1 MRGTKRMERMRR
13 IGGRRIPPALP
24 WAALVLTWVA
34 AAPVPAAAQGV
45 GSLADLTRVHPG
57 TSKAVTSSDPDF
69 NSNLDRITYIQPGQ
83 TVTLADIEGPAVI
96 DHIWLTFAEA
106 RPSWLE
112 ANGAAA
118 PDEIVLRM
126 YWDGSSVPAVE
137 APLGDFFAAG
147 FGLRQEVRS
156 VPIQVEGG
164 DAYNSFWQMPF
175 RRHARVTVTNQGAKR
190 VRSFYY
196 QVDYTKVDSLPAG
209 TAYFNAEYRRSFPEE
224 AGRDYVLLDTRGEGQ
239 YVGTVMSVQSRSPY
253 WFGEG
258 DARIYVDGDTLPTIQ
273 GTGTEDYFLS
283 AWGLDRHTWPYF
295 GCTYLSA
302 DPSDLGMRATMYRWH
317 IVDPIRFEKSLRF
330 TFEHTG
336 WMSADET
343 QTGKVDGHVPREDD
357 IATVAFWY
365 QVGPTQPRPP
375 MPDLAGRTFPD
386 LDHAIQGQEMIASA
400 RHSPGTVALQK
411 GYDWTGEGQILF
423 HPATDSAWLEA
434 DFQVT
439 KPELQGLVL
448 RMTHAPDYGRWRI
461 LVDGTP
467 ADSLSDYPDWDPTG
481 PRDFYAADL
490 EVRDIYLGSYT
501 LAPGKHTVRFELVGR
516 SPFSSGTLLGFDS
529 VRLRKRWHV
538 KRPSLR
544 PKGG

>member
-1 MRGTKRMERMRR
+1 MR
-13 IGGRRIPPALP
+13 
-24 WAALVLTWVA
+24 WAVTMIATLLFSSLAPSLLV
-34 AAPVPAAAQGV
+34 AQDA
-45 GSLADLTRVHPG
+45 GSLAALTHIQPG
-57 TSKAVTSSDPDF
+57 VSHAVTSSDSDL
-69 NSNLDRITYIQPGQ
+69 NSNLDRITYIEPGQ
-83 TVTLADIEGPAVI
+83 TAVLADIDGPAVI

-106 RPSWLE
+106 RPSWLA

-126 YWDGSSVPAVE
+126 YWDGNPQPAVE

-156 VPIQVEGG
+156 VPIQVQGG

-175 RRHARVTVTNQGAKR
+175 RRHARITVTNEGAKR

-196 QVDYTKVDSLPAG
+196 QIDYTRVDSLPAG
-209 TAYFNAEYRRSFPEE
+209 AAYFNAEYRRAFPEE
-224 AGRDYVLLDTRGEGQ
+224 NGKDYVLLDTKGEGH

-258 DARIYVDGDTLPTIQ
+258 DVRIYVDGDTLPTIQ
-273 GTGTEDYFLS
+273 GTGTEDYFLQ
-283 AWGLDRHTWPYF
+283 AWGLDPNSWPYF
-295 GCTYLSA
+295 GTTYLSG

-317 IVDPIRFEKSLRF
+317 IVDPIRFTKSLRF

-343 QTGKVDGHVPREDD
+343 ETGKVDGHVPRQDD

-365 QVGPTQPRPP
+365 QVGSPPPREP

-386 LDHAIQGQEMIASA
+386 LDNTIQGSAMIGSV

-411 GYDWTGEGQILF
+411 GYDWTGDGQIF
-423 HPATDSAWLEA
+423 FQPTTDSAYL
-434 DFQVT
+434 DVT
-439 KPELQGLVL
+439 FAVDTAELRGLVL

-461 LVDGTP
+461 RVDGTT
-467 ADSLSDYPDWDPTG
+467 ADSLSDYPDWG
-481 PRDFYAADL
+481 PRGPLDLYAANL

-501 LAPGKHTVRFELVGR
+501 LSPGEHTIRFELVGKDAL
-516 SPFSSGTLLGFDS
+516 SAGTYLGFDS
-529 VRLRKRWHV
+529 VRLRRRWHV

-544 PKGG
+544 RRGT

>member
-1 MRGTKRMERMRR
+1 MKSIARKHAGCS
-13 IGGRRIPPALP
+13 PALASFAATMALSFVLAP
-24 WAALVLTWVA
+24 GTLLAQDAGALAALTRIQ
-34 AAPVPAAAQGV
+34 PGV
-45 GSLADLTRVHPG
+45 SH
-57 TSKAVTSSDPDF
+57 AVTSSDPDL
-69 NSNLDRITYIQPGQ
+69 NSNLDRITYIQPGE
-83 TVTLADIEGPAVI
+83 TAVLADIAGPAVI

-106 RPSWLE
+106 RPSWLA

-126 YWDGSSVPAVE
+126 YWDGNPQPAVE

-147 FGLRQEVRS
+147 FGLRREVRS

-175 RRHARVTVTNQGAKR
+175 RHHARITVTNQGTRR

-196 QVDYTKVDSLPAG
+196 QIDYTKVHSLPAG
-209 TAYFNAEYRRSFPEE
+209 TAYFNAEYRRAFPEE
-224 AGRDYVLLDTRGEGQ
+224 EGKDYVLLDTKGEGH

-273 GTGTEDYFLS
+273 GTGTEDYFLQ
-283 AWGLDRHTWPYF
+283 AWGLDPNSWPYF
-295 GCTYLSA
+295 GTTYLSA

-317 IVDPIRFEKSLRF
+317 IVDPIRFTKSLRF

-343 QTGKVDGHVPREDD
+343 VTGKVDGHVTREDD

-365 QVGPTQPRPP
+365 QVGPTPPREP

-386 LDHAIQGQEMIASA
+386 LDHTIQGSDMIGSV

-411 GYDWTGEGQILF
+411 GYAWTGDGQIF
-423 HPATDSAWLEA
+423 FRPTSDSAWLEV
-434 DFQVT
+434 DFPVDT
-439 KPELQGLVL
+439 TELQGLVL

-461 LVDGTP
+461 LVDGKR
-467 ADSLSDYPDWDPTG
+467 ADSLPDYPDWDPTG
-481 PRDFYAADL
+481 PRDFYSAHI

-501 LAPGKHTVRFELVGR
+501 LSPGKHTIRFELVGR
-516 SPFSSGTLLGFDS
+516 NPLSAGAYLGFDS

-544 PKGG
+544 PGGTKSGG